1 MSESSKF
8 NPTPEQQKIIDNEGN
23 TLIHSVI
30 SQDDPTKDD
39 NFRLNLVKLLVKN
52 GHDVTVIDNLIK
64 GKKENLSQV
73 IEKIKF
79 LNLDIRDYQELRK
92 NLKNIDGV
100 FHQAAL
106 TIVQDSFERPEE
118 YHEVNVLGTENI
130 FKLANENNFKVVYAS
145 SSSVYGHKKNM
156 PIKEDAKREPINPY
170 GQTKLD
176 DEYLF
181 EKYSKDGTKIIGLR
195 YFNIFGKG
203 QTLEYAGVITKF
215 LDRISQ
221 KKPPI
226 IFGDGTQIRDFIFVG
241 DIVKANLLAME
252 SQVSS
257 SLVNVG
263 TGNAVTVLELANM
276 MLKISGL
283 NVEPFFDK
291 PLEGDIEKS
300 QADITLAKKILNW
313 EPRKKLSDW
322 LEEVL

>member
-1 MSESSKF
+1 MRYVVTGGAGFVGS
-8 NPTPEQQKIIDNEGN
+8 
-23 TLIHSVI
+23 H
-30 SQDDPTKDD
+30 
-39 NFRLNLVKLLVKN
+39 LVKLLVKN

-145 SSSVYGHKKNM
+145 SSSVYGHKEVT

-170 GQTKLD
+170 GKTKLD

-181 EKYSKDGTKIIGLR
+181 EKYSKMGTKIIGLR
-195 YFNIFGKG
+195 YFNIFGEG
-203 QTLEYAGVITKF
+203 QTPEYAGVITKF
-215 LDRISQ
+215 LDRIKN
-221 KKPPI
+221 KKAPI
-226 IFGDGTQIRDFIFVG
+226 IFGNGKQIRDFIYVG
-241 DIVKANLLAME
+241 DIILANLSAMTNDIE
-252 SQVSS
+252 S
-257 SLVNVG
+257 SLINIG
-263 TGNAVTVLELANM
+263 SGKPMTILELAKM
-276 MLKISGL
+276 FLDISKLDLKPIF
-283 NVEPFFDK
+283 ED

-300 QADITLAKKILNW
+300 HADIGLAIKSFNWKPKKELK
-313 EPRKKLSDW
+313 EW
-322 LEEVL
+322 LTEII